1 MDSLPNTD
9 FRIDRW
15 IWENTKERV
24 MPRDS
29 MMNKPC
35 SFITYG
41 PLVLARSK
49 KLGTPENALFFFE
62 SIHGKNVQ
70 ASVSAVSGKKAPVLC
85 QFAVTLTE
93 NGNETVLDMCDY
105 GTASDNFENI
115 DPKFFNLY
123 L

>member
-1 MDSLPNTD
+1 
-9 FRIDRW
+9 
-15 IWENTKERV
+15 

-62 SIHGKNVQ
+62 SIHGKDVK
-70 ASVSAVSGKKAPVLC
+70 ASARAVSAKNAPVLC